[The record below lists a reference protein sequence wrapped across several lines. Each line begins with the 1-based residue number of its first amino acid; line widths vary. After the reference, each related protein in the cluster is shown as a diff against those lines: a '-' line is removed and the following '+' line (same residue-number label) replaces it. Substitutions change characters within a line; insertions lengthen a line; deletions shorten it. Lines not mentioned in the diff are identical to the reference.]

1 MIIFLLLFSPNQHR
15 KKKKKQKKNW
25 PFAPALRIGPIVQS
39 VDLGWPI
46 KRGHGRPSNGQNRNN
61 TVERLFGL
69 IESKRTTYVR
79 IHWSRERVNRW
90 TSHPHL
96 SSHIS
101 NNQTQENIKKRE
113 RERENT
119 AIVVIVMKIQSS
131 AVVRIYTVDY
141 YKWLQ
146 TSGLSTPLIN
156 WEIILEPNR
165 AASGSIRASI

>member
-1 MIIFLLLFSPNQHR
+1 M
-15 KKKKKQKKNW
+15 
-25 PFAPALRIGPIVQS
+25 QS

-96 SSHIS
+96 SSQIT

-156 WEIILEPNR
+156 
-165 AASGSIRASI
+165 